1 MSEKKYTKDIRRT
14 RKIFKNL
21 KNIAEKMSIRVK
33 IRMSKIM
40 RTYTNWQILHT
51 LLSAKQM
58 DTLKKLMEIN
68 I

>member
-40 RTYTNWQILHT
+40 RTNTNWQILHT
-51 LLSAKQM
+51 ILSVKQI